1 MSTSRRKTQQA
12 AKTDSKAYAHF
23 LIGTPGSGKS
33 TFAKLLSSTGNCEI
47 ISTDEIRQELY
58 GDATIQGEWHTIE
71 TTAINRIG
79 TALSLQKSVIYDATN
94 CKRSFRMDFLLKV
107 NSQLAEWKLTQPN
120 WIGWYLKTPLEIC
133 IQWNQQRQRQVP
145 PDIIE
150 CMYQMLQDF
159 PPINGEGFAAIN
171 KIDVNAPNF
180 SLHEIDKLITNVH
193 RKIANCQNRYANI
206 TPHRYSHL
214 LDFERLIYLIFL
226 IINYPGIGELHINKP
241 KLLENILGCFP
252 NVTNSLEEIT
262 TIMAKLRGAVYANKD
277 AIAADLEWL
286 ETQGIINA
294 TFPVISQ
301 NTQDFKSDELISSQ
315 ANQLRYNSLV
325 SNCLFPITNYQLPIT
340 SLNRYDKYST
350 GHELISL
357 SGFHSYSDKQVFERL
372 IGTIRF
378 IIHYPFLADMG
389 VGSLNTLIRS
399 LAQAGVINNH
409 RQQKATIRKDIEKV
423 LKPYKILPEF
433 PMRHGY
439 FAGTGILSKP
449 ELIKVFDIIQSQAKS
464 LNDPQ
469 ALAIYE
475 MFKQRLL
482 QTHTIENTEN
492 IYPVRAIANSS
503 IIDPKY
509 LHSSALSNNL
519 TQLETAIVEGRLL
532 ELQRFVGVGRYEG
545 DEKNFFLAYPLQMVF
560 SNFAW
565 YLGYECVSGE
575 TSGLLRFERLDR
587 LCLGR
592 PQSQQRNGES
602 QEKALQKLQK
612 LFKSGAGMYLGN
624 SSIDQ
629 QQFLSTDQQE
639 RMQVCVKVEL
649 WFSDRI
655 YPFITEGT
663 KRFAQMKM
671 SPPIQKTTSN
681 LPKSLFCL
689 DRTSDR
695 NFPHRFQAI
704 FPKWTL
710 DDFDLQRWIVGFG
723 GGVKVI
729 TPEDLVER
737 VKTIGEGIMANYSR
751 IQERYRFRSQE

>member
-12 AKTDSKAYAHF
+12 AKTDSKTIIAHF

-33 TFAKLLSSTGNCEI
+33 TFAKLLSSLGNCEI

-71 TTAINRIG
+71 ATAINRIC
-79 TALSLQKSVIYDATN
+79 TAFRLSKSVIYDATN

-107 NSQLAEWKLTQPN
+107 KTQLGQWELPQLH

-171 KIDVNAPNF
+171 KIDVTAPNF

-193 RKIANCQNRYANI
+193 SKIANCQNRYANI

-226 IINYPGIGELHINKP
+226 IINYPGIGEFHLSQP
-241 KLLENILGCFP
+241 KSLENILGYLP

-262 TIMAKLRGAVYANKD
+262 TIMAKLRGVVYANKD
-277 AIAADLEWL
+277 AIADDLQWL
-286 ETQGIINA
+286 ETQGIIHT

-301 NTQDFKSDELISSQ
+301 NTQDFKSD
-315 ANQLRYNSLV
+315 
-325 SNCLFPITNYQLPIT
+325 
-340 SLNRYDKYST
+340 
-350 GHELISL
+350 ELISL

-449 ELIKVFDIIQSQAKS
+449 ELIKVFDIIQSQANS

-503 IIDPKY
+503 IIDPKH

-532 ELQRFVGVGRYEG
+532 ELQRFAGVGRYEG

-602 QEKALQKLQK
+602 QEKALQKLQQ

-639 RMQVCVKVEL
+639 RMQVCVTVEL

-695 NFPHRFQAI
+695 YFPHRFQAI

-737 VKTIGEGIMANYSR
+737 VKTIGEEIMVNYTN
-751 IQERYRFRSQE
+751 

>member
-12 AKTDSKAYAHF
+12 AKTDSKTIIVHF

-47 ISTDEIRQELY
+47 VSTDDIRQDLY
-58 GDATIQGEWHTIE
+58 GDAAIQGEWHKIE
-71 TTAINRIG
+71 AIAINRIC
-79 TALSLQKSVIYDATN
+79 TALSLQKSIIYDATN

-120 WIGWYLKTPLEIC
+120 WIGWYLQTPLEIC

-145 PDIIE
+145 TNIIE

-171 KIDVNAPNF
+171 KIDVTAPNF
-180 SLHEIDKLITNVH
+180 SLHQIAKIITDVP
-193 RKIANCQNRYANI
+193 RKIVNCQNRHANI

-226 IINYPGIGELHINKP
+226 IINYPGIGEFHINNP
-241 KLLENILGCFP
+241 KLLEDILGYLP
-252 NVTNSLEEIT
+252 NFTNSLEEIT
-262 TIMAKLRGAVYANKD
+262 AIMAKLRGGVYANKD

-301 NTQDFKSDELISSQ
+301 NTQEFKSD
-315 ANQLRYNSLV
+315 
-325 SNCLFPITNYQLPIT
+325 
-340 SLNRYDKYST
+340 
-350 GHELISL
+350 ELISL

-399 LAQAGVINNH
+399 LAQAGIIDDY
-409 RQQKATIRKDIEKV
+409 RTRKATIRKDIERV
-423 LKPYKILPEF
+423 LKPYKILSEF
-433 PMRHGY
+433 SMRHGY

-449 ELIKVFDIIQSQAKS
+449 ELIKVFDMIQSQAKS

-475 MFKQRLL
+475 MFRERLL

-503 IIDPKY
+503 IVDPKY

-532 ELQRFVGVGRYEG
+532 ELQRFAGVGRYEG
-545 DEKNFFLAYPLQMVF
+545 DEKDFFLAYPLQIVF

-575 TSGLLRFERLDR
+575 TAGLLRFERLDR

-592 PQSQQRNGES
+592 PQSQQRNAEL

-612 LFKSGAGMYLGN
+612 LFKSGAGMHLGN

-629 QQFLSTDQQE
+629 KLFLSTDQQE
-639 RMQVCVKVEL
+639 RMQVCVTVEL
-649 WFSDRI
+649 WFNDRI

-695 NFPHRFQAI
+695 HFPHRFQAI

-710 DDFDLQRWIVGFG
+710 DDFDLQRWIIGFG

-729 TPEDLVER
+729 TPENLVER
-737 VKTIGEGIMANYSR
+737 VKTIGEEIRANYSR
-751 IQERYRFRSQE
+751 IQETLRRPPVQE